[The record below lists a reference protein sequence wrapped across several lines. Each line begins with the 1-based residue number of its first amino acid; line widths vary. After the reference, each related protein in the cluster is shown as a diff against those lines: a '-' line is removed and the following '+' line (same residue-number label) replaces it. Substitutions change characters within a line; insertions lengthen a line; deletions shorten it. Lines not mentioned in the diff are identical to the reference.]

1 MTDIIRDA
9 DVSVSTFQ
17 NIFRSKDGVLLDL
30 AESMF
35 ENQFTFARRVVGE
48 NASPALLYAVE
59 TSVQLALSELNENIR
74 EVYVETYSHPQTM
87 EYVCQKTSSTLYKLL
102 GSYQPECGPSDFYEM
117 DIGSAG
123 IMRGYMARPCDKYFT
138 LDHKLNNFVKMS
150 LRAYRVPEDEIKS
163 ILATI
168 QKIDMIQVAEKVMDE
183 LFAMLS
189 MRFDFHLSEN

>member
-102 GSYQPECGPSDFYEM
+102 GP
-117 DIGSAG
+117 
-123 IMRGYMARPCDKYFT
+123 
-138 LDHKLNNFVKMS
+138 
-150 LRAYRVPEDEIKS
+150 
-163 ILATI
+163 
-168 QKIDMIQVAEKVMDE
+168 
-183 LFAMLS
+183 
-189 MRFDFHLSEN
+189 

>member
-35 ENQFTFARRVVGE
+35 ENQFTFARRIAGE

-74 EVYVETYSHPQTM
+74 EVYVETYSHPQTV
-87 EYVCQKTSSTLYKLL
+87 EYICQKTSSTLYELL

-168 QKIDMIQVAEKVMDE
+168 QKIDMIQVAEKVMEE

>member
-35 ENQFTFARRVVGE
+35 ESRCTLARRVVGE

-59 TSVQLALSELNENIR
+59 SSVQLALSELNENIR
-74 EVYVETYSHPQTM
+74 EVYVETYSHPQTF
-87 EYVCQKTSSTLYKLL
+87 EYVCQKTSSTLYELL

-117 DIGSAG
+117 DIRSGG
-123 IMRGYMARPCDKYFT
+123 HYARLYGAS
-138 LDHKLNNFVKMS
+138 V
-150 LRAYRVPEDEIKS
+150 R
-163 ILATI
+163 
-168 QKIDMIQVAEKVMDE
+168 
-183 LFAMLS
+183 
-189 MRFDFHLSEN
+189 

>member
-9 DVSVSTFQ
+9 NVSVSTFQ

-74 EVYVETYSHPQTM
+74 EVYVETYS
-87 EYVCQKTSSTLYKLL
+87 TLYELL
-102 GSYQPECGPSDFYEM
+102 GPYQPECGPSDFYEM

-189 MRFDFHLSEN
+189 MRFDFHLFEN

>member
-168 QKIDMIQVAEKVMDE
+168 QKIDMIQVAEKVMEE

>member
-183 LFAMLS
+183 LF
-189 MRFDFHLSEN
+189 FDAVDAI

>member
-35 ENQFTFARRVVGE
+35 ENQFTLARRVVGE

-74 EVYVETYSHPQTM
+74 EVYVETYSHPQTV
-87 EYVCQKTSSTLYKLL
+87 EYVCQKTSSTLYELL
-102 GSYQPECGPSDFYEM
+102 GPYQPECGPSDFYEM

-189 MRFDFHLSEN
+189 MRFDFHLAEN

>member
-35 ENQFTFARRVVGE
+35 ENQFEVAGRVVGE

-59 TSVQLALSELNENIR
+59 TSVQLAIAELNENVR
-74 EVYVETYSHPQTM
+74 EVYVETYSHPRTA
-87 EYVCQKTSSTLYKLL
+87 EYVYQKTSSALHRLL
-102 GSYQPECGPSDFYEM
+102 GKYQPDRGLSDFYEM
-117 DIGSAG
+117 EIGSSG
-123 IMRGYMARPCDKYFT
+123 MMRNYMARPCDKYFT
-138 LDHKLNNFVKMS
+138 LNRKLESFLTMA
-150 LRAYRVPEDEIKS
+150 LRAYCVPPEEIQS
-163 ILATI
+163 IILTI
-168 QKIDMIQVAEKVMDE
+168 QQIDILKLAESVLQE
-183 LFAMLS
+183 LFKMLS

>member
-35 ENQFTFARRVVGE
+35 ENQFTFARQVVGE

-74 EVYVETYSHPQTM
+74 EVYVETYSHPQTV
-87 EYVCQKTSSTLYKLL
+87 EYVCQKTSSALYELL
-102 GSYQPECGPSDFYEM
+102 GAYQPECTPSDFYEM

-123 IMRGYMARPCDKYFT
+123 IMRSYMARPCDKYFT
-138 LDHKLNNFVKMS
+138 LEHKLDNFVKMS

-168 QKIDMIQVAEKVMDE
+168 QKIDMMQVAEKVMQE

-189 MRFDFHLSEN
+189 VRFDFHLSEN

>member
-35 ENQFTFARRVVGE
+35 ENQFTFARRIVGE

-74 EVYVETYSHPQTM
+74 EVYVETYSHPQTV
-87 EYVCQKTSSTLYKLL
+87 EYICQKTSSTLYELL
-102 GSYQPECGPSDFYEM
+102 GAYQPECGPSDFYEM

-168 QKIDMIQVAEKVMDE
+168 QKIDMIQVAEKVMEE